1 MARERSRRTS
11 ETPQV
16 AIVLPPMNHIDV
28 GRLESPKINL
38 SVVKHVG
45 FYILGVII
53 TFDSDK

>member
-1 MARERSRRTS
+1 
-11 ETPQV
+11 
-16 AIVLPPMNHIDV
+16 MNHIDV
-28 GRLESPKINL
+28 GRLESPQINL

>member
-1 MARERSRRTS
+1 
-11 ETPQV
+11 
-16 AIVLPPMNHIDV
+16 MNHIDV
-28 GRLESPKINL
+28 GRLESSQINL